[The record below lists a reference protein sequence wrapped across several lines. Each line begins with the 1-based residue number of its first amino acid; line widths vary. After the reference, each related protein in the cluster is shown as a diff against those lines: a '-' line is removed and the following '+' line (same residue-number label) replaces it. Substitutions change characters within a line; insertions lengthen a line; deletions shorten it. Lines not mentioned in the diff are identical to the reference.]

1 MRTPETPKQQGVSSG
16 PTPEA
21 HQAMMAALFRP
32 VGAQSSGGGTAIP
45 RSNPCSPPV
54 VKESLLDQ
62 LPGCVGKLYQ
72 ELEVY
77 VEKERAAEL
86 ERQLAAATAVVKQE
100 PGIKQEPGMKQEGAG
115 RRQELGL
122 GSRGRE
128 RKRRRK
134 SQLAA
139 QRVTRSG
146 TNKRHPSAPPGTPS
160 RNLRSYGDVRGST
173 LWVDVDFKKSFLAFG
188 RTYASLGGA
197 VPVLEDEVALA
208 CPARA
213 PVAAPPPLGNAR
225 ASRSPSAAP
234 APNAR
239 AALLSVSYPRSFF
252 GAS

>member
-1 MRTPETPKQQGVSSG
+1 
-16 PTPEA
+16 
-21 HQAMMAALFRP
+21 MAALFRP

-173 LWVDVDFKKSFLAFG
+173 LGSTSTLKSHFWRSEGHMRLWAARFLFLKTKWRWPAQ
-188 RTYASLGGA
+188 
-197 VPVLEDEVALA
+197 
-208 CPARA
+208 PARPWLPHRPWVTRA
-213 PVAAPPPLGNAR
+213 HRAAPPPPPRQTR
-225 ASRSPSAAP
+225 APRY
-234 APNAR
+234 
-239 AALLSVSYPRSFF
+239 YP
-252 GAS
+252 

>member
-1 MRTPETPKQQGVSSG
+1 
-16 PTPEA
+16 
-21 HQAMMAALFRP
+21 
-32 VGAQSSGGGTAIP
+32 
-45 RSNPCSPPV
+45 
-54 VKESLLDQ
+54 
-62 LPGCVGKLYQ
+62 VGKLYQ

-86 ERQLAAATAVVKQE
+86 ERQLAATTAVVKQE